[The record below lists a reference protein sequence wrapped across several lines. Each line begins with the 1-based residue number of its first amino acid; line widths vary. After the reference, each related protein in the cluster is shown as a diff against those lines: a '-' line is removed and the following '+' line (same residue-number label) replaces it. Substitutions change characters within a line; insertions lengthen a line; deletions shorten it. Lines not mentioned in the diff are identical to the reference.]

1 MVNITSQWRCSITG
15 YHSHIRGITVAIEI
29 NLCLLVLQN
38 SPHHTLIIIERRP
51 RWQVTSQLAFQ
62 QMPHGAARF
71 PVYLGLD
78 RADSVS
84 NRLTKMFHAV

>member
-1 MVNITSQWRCSITG
+1 
-15 YHSHIRGITVAIEI
+15 
-29 NLCLLVLQN
+29 
-38 SPHHTLIIIERRP
+38 
-51 RWQVTSQLAFQ
+51 
-62 QMPHGAARF
+62 MPHGAARF